1 MCDIEDKLL
10 SVASYYDVI
19 AYIDHAHTEKFLTN
33 LLNKPVKILLK
44 KYDDMPYLD
53 FMNESVVETYI
64 SVEGKSYKLFYHNQG
79 SWGDGATI
87 KKSIERCYIIGYDLI
102 PVFDK

>member
-10 SVASYYDVI
+10 SVANYYDVV
-19 AYIDHAHTEKFLTN
+19 ANIDHQHTAKFLTE

-53 FMNESVVETYI
+53 TSVESSVETYI
-64 SVEGKSYKLFYHNQG
+64 SVEGKSYKLSYRNQG
-79 SWGDGATI
+79 SWGDGFHI
-87 KKSIERCYIIGYDLI
+87 KKSVERCYIIGYDLI